1 MQRAAALAGFAHI
14 FPPDKY
20 PFPDE
25 AERLR
30 WMEIFQSPNVS
41 ILVAERE
48 GQPGGGAVIGR
59 EELAHFFVVPEWWG
73 SGVADVLHDAVLQT
87 LRERGDSVGRLWV
100 LEENHRAR
108 RFYERRGWRLDGRR
122 RLSPFPPFP
131 GAVGYSRGVEVSG
144 G

>member
-25 AERLR
+25 AEHLR
-30 WMEIFQSPNVS
+30 WMEIFQSPNVV

-59 EELAHFFVVPEWWG
+59 EELAISSSCLNCGGAESPMYCM
-73 SGVADVLHDAVLQT
+73 T
-87 LRERGDSVGRLWV
+87 
-100 LEENHRAR
+100 
-108 RFYERRGWRLDGRR
+108 RFS
-122 RLSPFPPFP
+122 RLS
-131 GAVGYSRGVEVSG
+131 GNEETR
-144 G
+144 